1 MSLNLVYDRTEED
14 ETSAAAIRSAYQ
26 KLGNWSGLTDAE
38 RAQLERGALTYNTL
52 NRVEQAVKTLAA
64 ALTSAG
70 YPVEV
75 TPVLKGAS
83 RLPTGYT
90 EVEWIESS
98 GTQYID
104 TGVSGGNSAAYEI
117 VMNPLTASLSYEQ
130 YFAGDKNPVTP
141 KIFREGTGTNMR
153 FQGTTAFK
161 ANGLDSAFHDIEYSG
176 GTVKIDGSTAG
187 NTGAGGGWGTLTWWV
202 FNAHGEP
209 TLFSTMRLKSL
220 KMWMNEIL
228 VRDFI
233 PCKKPS
239 GAVGLYDLVGG
250 EFYTTPMAAEAVA
263 LPAGYTQVEYLQ
275 SSGTQYIDTGFKPN
289 QDTRIV
295 IDFTAL
301 TASVNAYAYGMR
313 GDSAHNFNPRFGA
326 VFKNASVRVDYGND
340 NGVTLPLTLTVG
352 GHYKLDQNKNVCAL
366 NASTATNSTAT
377 FQCPNP
383 AYLFAI
389 NEGGTAKY
397 FATVKL
403 YSGQVYD
410 NGALIRNFV
419 PARNASGTLGLYDT
433 VNGAFYTNKGSGTF
447 TAGADIVGFTAGA
460 DINPYEDREWQEGDV
475 LYRPQWTTYL
485 DNVQRLRDA
494 YYTLAETGELP
505 ASGDKLNYTGAN
517 TIEKVLADIDLLLD
531 GMKSSYRRCG
541 TFRAGNNAAHLP
553 LKGSI

>member
-90 EVEWIESS
+90 EVEYIESS

-104 TGVSGGNSAAYEI
+104 TGVPAKDITDSFIDFRFKSVGTTELEVMASYVDGNNRLQCGWTGSAFK
-117 VMNPLTASLSYEQ
+117 T
-130 YFAGDKNPVTP
+130 
-141 KIFREGTGTNMR
+141 GTGATYSQTTDSTAR
-153 FQGTTAFK
+153 TTATCVPVGSPTSTVYLFAQNQSDAPKWQCK
-161 ANGLDSAFHDIEYSG
+161 AEIYEC
-176 GTVKIDGSTAG
+176 TMSTA
-187 NTGAGGGWGTLTWWV
+187 AG
-202 FNAHGEP
+202 
-209 TLFSTMRLKSL
+209 K
-220 KMWMNEIL
+220 

-233 PCKKPS
+233 PCKNPS
-239 GAVGLYDLVGG
+239 GAVGLYDLVEGK
-250 EFYTTPMAAEAVA
+250 FYTTPTAAT
-263 LPAGYTQVEYLQ
+263 LPAGYTQVERLK
-275 SSGTQYIDTGFKPN
+275 STGVQYINVGFKPN

-295 IDFTAL
+295 LDVNSPLVSGPVWLFGARTAVDRKTYNFLCQGSKYRSDYNDNSSTSLTINPSGRFTIDKDKNVTKINGS
-301 TASVNAYAYGMR
+301 TASTITYGAFQCEYNLFLFSNNNA
-313 GDSAHNFNPRFGA
+313 GA
-326 VFKNASVRVDYGND
+326 ANSGASISIYSCKIYD
-340 NGVTLPLTLTVG
+340 NGVLVR
-352 GHYKLDQNKNVCAL
+352 DM
-366 NASTATNSTAT
+366 
-377 FQCPNP
+377 
-383 AYLFAI
+383 
-389 NEGGTAKY
+389 
-397 FATVKL
+397 
-403 YSGQVYD
+403 
-410 NGALIRNFV
+410 V
-419 PARNASGTLGLYDT
+419 PARNSSGTLGMYDLVGGT
-433 VNGAFYTNKGSGTF
+433 FYTNAGSGTF
-447 TAGADIVGFTAGA
+447 TAGADIVGFTSGA
-460 DINPYEDREWQEGDV
+460 EIGTVEDREWQEGDV

-485 DNVQRLRDA
+485 DNVQKLRDA

-505 ASGDKLNYTGAN
+505 EPGDKLGYEGAN

-541 TFRAGNNAAHLP
+541 AFRAGNNAAHLP